1 LYVLNLFSSRISF
14 FTRMPFGE
22 LSFPWVKV
30 DFGSMQRVLH
40 SKQEVYS
47 SGSPARPERFGSAS
61 SPLGMPGGISGFLPM
76 LEQRPL
82 AGLVVKDVAAFN
94 APKVTLARSW
104 KERLDTATLEF
115 ANTGITLL
123 SSLFLPRLLRH
134 PVSKISGIP
143 VEALKREIPYT
154 MQGQTS
160 QAVKLARLGTSFAFF
175 FPFAAAFWAAPFF
188 RNWLTLKRTNSASFE
203 AMIGFDEL
211 KNSAPQRSPQAEMA
225 YQKKKGRQVFGVGLA
240 LGLASLLGF
249 SAAARGIAGQNGK
262 NLWTC
267 LESRLE
273 TDWKKNWSWLFE
285 KFDLKGKGAY
295 QIAGGPA
302 TLFFWGMPAYLGWI
316 HAARSRNEKRE
327 RLLQSANALFWF
339 FFAPVLTGWL
349 WHKPFLKV
357 AGKPELWSREF
368 LQAIRENMH
377 PNEVFAEKFKGKI
390 ANLQYAEVE
399 KHFRGTPEQKRNL
412 IRLKNW
418 KFAVS
423 DLAIPIGTLSLV
435 QLINFRLTER
445 KIKRQM
451 QQAASAG
458 PLPSPQPVLFQQAGT
473 TGLPSSAPMGQGPPV
488 FSPFQ
493 AGTPP
498 ATSF

>member
-1 LYVLNLFSSRISF
+1 VL
-14 FTRMPFGE
+14 
-22 LSFPWVKV
+22 
-30 DFGSMQRVLH
+30 
-40 SKQEVYS
+40 
-47 SGSPARPERFGSAS
+47 
-61 SPLGMPGGISGFLPM
+61 GGISGFLPM

-134 PVSKISGIP
+134 PVSKLSGIS

-160 QAVKLARLGTSFAFF
+160 QAVKLARLGTSFSFF
-175 FPFAAAFWAAPFF
+175 LPFAAAFWAAPFF
-188 RNWLTLKRTNSASFE
+188 RNWLTLKRTNSANFE
-203 AMIGFDEL
+203 AMIGFGGVQ
-211 KNSAPQRSPQAEMA
+211 NNAPQRSVQGEMA
-225 YQKKKGRQVFGVGLA
+225 HQKKKGRQVFGAGLV
-240 LGLASLLGF
+240 LGVASLLGF
-249 SAAARGIAGQNGK
+249 SAAARGIAKQEGK
-262 NLWTC
+262 SLWTR
-267 LESRLE
+267 LASKLE
-273 TDWKKNWSWLFE
+273 TDWKKPWGWLFE

-302 TLFFWGMPAYLGWI
+302 TLFFWGLPAYLGWI
-316 HAARSRNEKRE
+316 HAARSKNEKRE

-357 AGKPELWSREF
+357 AGKPELWSKEF

-377 PNEVFAEKFKGKI
+377 PNEVFAERFKGKI
-390 ANLQYAEVE
+390 ANLHYAEIE
-399 KHFRGTPEQKRNL
+399 KHFKGAPEQKRNL
-412 IRLKNW
+412 VRLKNW

-423 DLAIPIGTLSLV
+423 DLGIPIATLSLV

-451 QQAASAG
+451 QQASSAT
-458 PLPSPQPVLFQQAGT
+458 PTTAPQPVLVQQTASVNTFSGPAV
-473 TGLPSSAPMGQGPPV
+473 GNPFIPSLTQPAM
-488 FSPFQ
+488 
-493 AGTPP
+493 PP
-498 ATSF
+498 AASYSSTQG